1 MNTTSKK
8 TTLRTILKILLP
20 LLIIGLGLAG
30 SRWLNMTRPKPQKT
44 KPPQMAPLVRTQELR
59 AMDYEVRIPA
69 MGKVVPAKEIT
80 LSTRVSGEVISVSP
94 GFIPGGTLEKREEVL
109 RIDPSDYRLE
119 LTQAESDLVEAEYA
133 LEVEKGKQNV
143 ARREWDLMKGDD
155 STGRVN
161 PDLALRKPHLR
172 KARADIDRAGAR
184 LKQAELNLKRT
195 RIKAPFNAIVKSK
208 NVDMGSQVA
217 ARGEIAEL
225 VDTDRFWIRASVPS
239 DRLGWFEIPTD
250 GSGQGAMAKV
260 EKINAAPA
268 GDRQGRVI
276 RLLPDLEE
284 EGRMA
289 RILIRVKD
297 PLNLEDSS
305 SAHPLL
311 LGSFVRL
318 TIHGRTLEN
327 VLPIPRDAWRDQGRI
342 WLATPDGKLE
352 IRSPRPLWKG
362 MQNIYI
368 RDNID
373 KKLRLITSDIPAPV
387 QGMKLKIAS
396 EES

>member
-1 MNTTSKK
+1 MNSTSKK

-30 SRWLNMTRPKPQKT
+30 SRWLNMTRPKPQKAS
-44 KPPQMAPLVRTQELR
+44 PPQMAPLVRTQELR
-59 AMDYEVRIPA
+59 AVEYEVRIPA
-69 MGKVVPAKEIT
+69 MGRVIPAKAIT
-80 LSTRVSGEVISVSP
+80 LSTRVSGEVLSVSP
-94 GFIPGGTLEKREEVL
+94 GFIPGGTLEKGEEIL

-119 LTQAESDLVEAEYA
+119 LIQAESDLVEAEYA

-143 ARREWDLMKGDD
+143 ARREWDLMKGGD

-225 VDTDRFWIRASVPS
+225 VDTDRFWIRAAVPS
-239 DRLGWFEIPTD
+239 DRLKWFDIPVKS
-250 GSGQGAMAKV
+250 SGTGAV
-260 EKINAAPA
+260 VDVNKINGSPA

-289 RILIRVKD
+289 RVLIRIKD

-305 SAHPLL
+305 SARPLL

-342 WLATPDGKLE
+342 WLATPDGELE
-352 IRSPRPLWKG
+352 IRSPRPVWKG

-373 KKLRLITSDIPAPV
+373 KKLRLISSDIPAPV

-396 EES
+396 EEN